1 MSVHAPHASLLN
13 KAILLPAVITA
24 VYSRQIYSLQLSRLS
39 DSLRLPL
46 SCEVVS
52 VFLFLPHYVGS
63 SAGSSGS
70 TYSVCSSS
78 SSSPPFSCS
87 IGGPSACEVQSR
99 VLLQLDQLE
108 GTYHKALQILQVWDH
123 VASDLSASRPNPA

>member
-1 MSVHAPHASLLN
+1 MYSRVTERESKLRIIDGLTNSSALCHILMSVYAPHASLLN

-24 VYSRQIYSLQLSRLS
+24 VYSRQIYRLQLSRLS

-46 SCEVVS
+46 SCEGVS
-52 VFLFLPHYVGS
+52 VFLSLSHYVGS

-70 TYSVCSSS
+70 TYSVFSSC

-99 VLLQLDQLE
+99 V
-108 GTYHKALQILQVWDH
+108 
-123 VASDLSASRPNPA
+123 